1 MCVRRSSPKD
11 AGLILFFVYDIP
23 QWLFGLLTMAVCVTI
38 GVGGLFVTRPL
49 VNRVLGPGAGANDI
63 VSYFLSACG
72 VFYGITLGLIAV
84 SAWQS
89 YSEVSSLVSR
99 EASALA
105 ALYHDVS
112 SLPEPTGKELT
123 ADLREYTRYVI
134 DVAWPLHRRG
144 EVPKVGT
151 ARFDAFQAKLYAFE
165 PLTPGKAALHAES
178 IDKFNSLVE
187 LRRERLEAVDTG
199 LPRALWRVVGLG
211 AILNISITWFFR
223 VERVR
228 LHVMLVGITSAL
240 VGLLIFL
247 TGAMDNPFRGE
258 VSVGPD
264 SFESVYEQLMRPD
277 EGK

>member
-1 MCVRRSSPKD
+1 M
-11 AGLILFFVYDIP
+11 LFFVYDIP
-23 QWLFGLLTMAVCVTI
+23 QWLFGILTMAVCVI
-38 GVGGLFVTRPL
+38 VGVGGLFVARPL

-84 SAWQS
+84 GAWQS
-89 YSEVSSLVSR
+89 YSEVSGKVSR

-105 ALYHDVS
+105 ALYNDVS
-112 SLPEPTGKELT
+112 SLPEPTGKEL
-123 ADLREYTRYVI
+123 AAELRDYTRYVI

-151 ARFDAFQAKLYAFE
+151 ERLDAFRATLYAFE
-165 PLTPGKAALHAES
+165 PASPGRAALHAEA
-178 IDKFNSLVE
+178 IRKFNDLVE

-199 LPRALWRVVGLG
+199 LPRALWRVVALG
-211 AILNISITWFFR
+211 GILNICITWFFR

-228 LHVMLVGITSAL
+228 LHATLVGITSAL
-240 VGLLIFL
+240 VGLLIFM
-247 TGAMDNPFRGE
+247 TGAMDYPFRGE

-264 SFESVYEQLMRPD
+264 SFESVYEQSMRQH
-277 EGK
+277 ERK